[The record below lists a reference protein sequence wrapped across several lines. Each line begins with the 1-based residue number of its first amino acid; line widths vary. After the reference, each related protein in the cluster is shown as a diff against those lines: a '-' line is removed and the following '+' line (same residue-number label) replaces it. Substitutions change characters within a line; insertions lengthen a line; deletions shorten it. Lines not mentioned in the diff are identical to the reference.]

1 MRVRTCPLFL
11 NGIVLLKTGFVAGS
25 LLSGHVNQWHIHF
38 APHSSVR
45 RVESILQANTCC
57 LPSIT
62 SFHCALCCSYFKL
75 RLVLGEFSPLL
86 FFYPLTVSRQR
97 FLPEETRRPGLRA
110 GRYIYFFVLICL
122 IGLGRQPGSLARGH
136 DGVLMA
142 SCRGRF
148 CHWTLGGVTGLQATG
163 AWSLL
168 SLLGG
173 TCDQTTIPFQDPLP
187 LFWGLGLLGVV

>member
-75 RLVLGEFSPLL
+75 RLVLGEFSPLP

-97 FLPEETRRPGLRA
+97 FLPEETRRRVGNC
-110 GRYIYFFVLICL
+110 F
-122 IGLGRQPGSLARGH
+122 Q
-136 DGVLMA
+136 
-142 SCRGRF
+142 
-148 CHWTLGGVTGLQATG
+148 TGLEGWSIYIFFCFDLLDWTG
-163 AWSLL
+163 AAA
-168 SLLGG
+168 
-173 TCDQTTIPFQDPLP
+173 
-187 LFWGLGLLGVV
+187 GLACARP